1 MKILFISVGIHEKN
15 LNALKM
21 YNNEYHDV
29 HNVNDLKNINLNDYD
44 CVYSPHI
51 PINVSEYPHTKFI
64 FGPHFSVF
72 PEKNKM
78 DIIRQSKNVIYI
90 QPSEWAKNVWTK
102 NSLCNGLRIETLPF
116 GLDTHTF
123 SPDKSISERDKVF
136 IYCKRRQPHELHFL
150 LLFLQ
155 KFNINYKI
163 FDYVNRYSEKDYID
177 YLKQSKYGIWL
188 DAHES
193 QGFALEEA
201 LSCDVP
207 LLVWNIRYMSQECGS
222 NYDDIPATTI
232 PYWDNRCGEYF
243 YEYTELENA
252 FNEFIKKIETYK
264 PREYILENL
273 SIKKC
278 EEKFINLINNI

>member
-1 MKILFISVGIHEKN
+1 
-15 LNALKM
+15 
-21 YNNEYHDV
+21 
-29 HNVNDLKNINLNDYD
+29 
-44 CVYSPHI
+44 
-51 PINVSEYPHTKFI
+51 
-64 FGPHFSVF
+64 
-72 PEKNKM
+72 
-78 DIIRQSKNVIYI
+78 
-90 QPSEWAKNVWTK
+90 
-102 NSLCNGLRIETLPF
+102 
-116 GLDTHTF
+116 
-123 SPDKSISERDKVF
+123 
-136 IYCKRRQPHELHFL
+136 
-150 LLFLQ
+150 LLFFFQ
-155 KFNINYKI
+155 KLNINYKI

-188 DAHES
+188 GAHES

-207 LLVWNIRYMSQECGS
+207 LLVWNVRYMSQEYGS
-222 NYDDIPATTI
+222 KYNDIPATTI

-278 EEKFINLINNI
+278 KKKIINLINNI